1 VEILGSGLFLLLQV
15 LCMAAVFL
23 RRLSIGV
30 KPSPLFAV
38 AVTPCV
44 SAASVVDLSLPSP
57 LLWVLLIA
65 VGNLVVLE

>member
-1 VEILGSGLFLLLQV
+1 
-15 LCMAAVFL
+15 MAAVFL

-44 SAASVVDLSLPSP
+44 SAASVVDLSLLSP